1 MLENKLEQDLKAA
14 LLAKDSQRVSVLRGL
29 KSVLLNVKVAE
40 GKRESGLGDDEI
52 LKIFA
57 KEAKKRQESADLYK
71 QGGDEGRAGA
81 ELAEKAIIEE
91 YLPEQ
96 MSEEELSKLVDE
108 AVAATGA
115 KEQKDMGKVIG
126 MVRGKAGAGADGAA
140 IARLVK
146 AKLQEKLGQ

>member
-1 MLENKLEQDLKAA
+1 MLENKLEQDIKTA
-14 LLAKDSQRVSVLRGL
+14 LLAHDAQRVSVLRGL

-40 GKRESGLGDDEI
+40 GKRDSGLEDDQV
-52 LKIFA
+52 LAIFA

-71 QGGDEGRAGA
+71 QGGDADRQAA

-96 MSEEELSKLVDE
+96 LSEKELGKLVDE
-108 AVAATGA
+108 AIAATGA

-126 MVRGKAGAGADGAA
+126 MVRSKAGAGADGAA
-140 IARLVK
+140 IARLTK
-146 AKLQEKLGQ
+146 EKLGA